1 MTIFRILLTLTLC
14 LAISSLKAQTILDQY
29 IDQALE
35 SNIALQ
41 QKGLSYQKS
50 LAALDEAKALFF
62 PKLSL
67 EARYSVAGGGR
78 TIELPLG
85 DLLNPVY
92 NNLNLINDPNS
103 GIPTYP
109 QIENEEFQ
117 FFRPREHETK
127 LRLVFPIFNAAI
139 RNNHKI
145 QQNLNSAEQIAVEIY
160 KRELVKEVK
169 TAYFNYQKA
178 YQAQQ
183 LFDNTLLLVQENL
196 RTTNS
201 LHKYDKVTIDVVYAA
216 QVEVKR
222 VEQQLA
228 AARKDQEVARA
239 YFNFLLNRSY
249 EETIDANTNLA
260 EQAQTPVETSEAA
273 QQLALQKREELR
285 QLDSYIAAANDKT
298 QLNKGELLPQLNL
311 VGDYGFQGVDYSF
324 GAEDD
329 FIMGSL
335 VLSWPLFNK
344 PTKARVQQAQIEQQI
359 LTKRKEEVSRQIGL
373 QLISARYEL
382 EAADASITL
391 GISEVE
397 SAKKAYRLVEKKF
410 RQGQAN
416 LVELTDARTRKTNAE
431 FRLIIFKFDYHVK
444 SAAYER
450 AIGGY
455 EF

>member
-1 MTIFRILLTLTLC
+1 MTISKFSIALLC
-14 LAISSLKAQTILDQY
+14 FFSISSLKAQTALDQY

-50 LAALDEAKALFF
+50 LAALEEAKALFF

-92 NNLNLINDPNS
+92 SNLNLINDPAS
-103 GIPTYP
+103 GIPIYP
-109 QIENEEFQ
+109 QIDNEEFQ

-127 LRLVFPIFNAAI
+127 LRLVYPIFNAAI

-145 QQNLNSAEQIAVEIY
+145 QQHLSHAEQIAVEIY

-183 LFDNTLLLVQENL
+183 LFDNTLKLVQENL
-196 RTTNS
+196 RTTKS
-201 LHKYDKVTIDVVYAA
+201 LHQYDKLTIDVVYAA
-216 QVEVKR
+216 EVEVKR

-228 AARKDQEVARA
+228 IARKDQEVARA

-249 EETIDANTNLA
+249 EEIIEADSALANQTQAPIETPASA
-260 EQAQTPVETSEAA
+260 E
-273 QQLALQKREELR
+273 QLALQKREELR
-285 QLDSYIAAANDKT
+285 QLDSYISAAKDKT
-298 QLNKGELLPQLNL
+298 QLNKGELLPQVNL
-311 VGDYGFQGVDYSF
+311 VADYGFQGQDYGF
-324 GAEDD
+324 GKEDD

-344 PTKARVQQAQIEQQI
+344 PTKAKVQQAQIEQQI
-359 LTKRKEEVSRQIGL
+359 LSKRKEEVSRQIGL
-373 QLISARYEL
+373 QLISTRYEL
-382 EAADASITL
+382 EAAEASIKL
-391 GISEVE
+391 GISEVA

-416 LVELTDARTRKTNAE
+416 LIELTDARTRKTNAE
-431 FRLIIFKFDYHVK
+431 LRLIIFKFDYHLK